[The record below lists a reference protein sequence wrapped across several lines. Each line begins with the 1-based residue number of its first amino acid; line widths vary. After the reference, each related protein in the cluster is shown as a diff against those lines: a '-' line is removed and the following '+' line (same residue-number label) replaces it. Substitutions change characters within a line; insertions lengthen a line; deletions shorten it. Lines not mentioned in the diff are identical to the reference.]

1 MRKYCFVWLCLML
14 VHNVFAQNEE
24 FRKPAI
30 LVNYFKNAGQVKQNE
45 AHNLRASI
53 MSSIYNSGRMNVI
66 DIATESSLSEETKRR
81 MREETIGDELAR
93 SGEMIQLGADLI
105 LNCTATNI
113 IVNRKERKK
122 DDKVQVYYEAKLTY
136 GISIISTENGTV
148 FFSRNYTTMREA
160 DTTSEARAN
169 VFNSGLSCRALN
181 EIAPLEGEV
190 IDTDYTV
197 NKKGKKMETCYI
209 RLGEIHGV
217 HPGSYFNIDKVKYV
231 AGEAI
236 YERVGKL
243 EVIGVHERI
252 SECKVFS
259 NKEEVLTAMK
269 DYLKMKTVNP
279 DVAKP
284 LRVRSRCDS
293 GRIDI
298 PFI

>member
-1 MRKYCFVWLCLML
+1 MKKYLFVLLGVML
-14 VHNVFAQNEE
+14 ICNVFAQNEE
-24 FRKPAI
+24 FRKPVV

-45 AHNLRASI
+45 AQNLRASI

-66 DIATESSLSEETKRR
+66 DIATEGSLSEETKRR

-113 IVNRKERKK
+113 IVNRKEKK
-122 DDKVQVYYEAKLTY
+122 SNYKVKVYYEAKLTY

-148 FFSRNYTTMREA
+148 FFSRNYEVTREA
-160 DTTSEARAN
+160 DTDSESRAK
-169 VFNSGLSCRALN
+169 VFNSGLSCEALN

-243 EVIGVHERI
+243 EVISVHEKV

-259 NKEEVLTAMK
+259 NKEEVLAAMK
-269 DYLKMKTVNP
+269 DYLKMKTVSP

-293 GRIDI
+293 GRIQL
-298 PFI
+298 PF